1 MVLVDPQVACRF
13 DRECDASVVG
23 DLGEHVVEESDSR
36 GDAPCAGASVEV
48 ERERDLR
55 LGRAAREGDAAFA
68 AADELGD
75 PLPRRGDQCA
85 GRFGAGFAQRTAAR
99 FLVGGEQDAPR
110 PEIACQ
116 QHVGR
121 PVADDV
127 TGREVVASVEIA
139 AEHPRAGFARGGVV
153 GFEGAVDEL
162 VVEADAFAFERREH
176 PFVGGP
182 EGRFGERRRAQPV
195 LVGGQYQ
202 FEIQSRQ
209 RAQPRDGARY
219 EAEFFEAV
227 DLPVDGRF
235 DDQRAVAVDEECFF
249 HGRKV
254 LTVRS
259 RRSFSAGVPTVRR
272 RHPSH
277 PAARERLRT
286 MMPASINAS

>member
-1 MVLVDPQVACRF
+1 M
-13 DRECDASVVG
+13 S
-23 DLGEHVVEESDSR
+23 
-36 GDAPCAGASVEV
+36 
-48 ERERDLR
+48 
-55 LGRAAREGDAAFA
+55 
-68 AADELGD
+68 
-75 PLPRRGDQCA
+75 
-85 GRFGAGFAQRTAAR
+85 
-99 FLVGGEQDAPR
+99 
-110 PEIACQ
+110 
-116 QHVGR
+116 
-121 PVADDV
+121 
-127 TGREVVASVEIA
+127 
-139 AEHPRAGFARGGVV
+139 
-153 GFEGAVDEL
+153 L

>member
-1 MVLVDPQVACRF
+1 MESYRDN
-13 DRECDASVVG
+13 VG
-23 DLGEHVVEESDSR
+23 DLKIR
-36 GDAPCAGASVEV
+36 GSYGTLGNQSV
-48 ERERDLR
+48 
-55 LGRAAREGDAAFA
+55 GDYQYFTTYNVYSNTYAFNNV
-68 AADELGD
+68 GV
-75 PLPRRGDQCA
+75 G
-85 GRFGAGFAQRTAAR
+85 GAGFLQRPQP
-99 FLVGGEQDAPR
+99 FGGGSEQDAPR
-110 PEIACQ
+110 PEVAGQ
-116 QHVGR
+116 QDVGR
-121 PVADDV
+121 AVADDV
-127 TGREVVASVEIA
+127 ARREVVFAARVA
-139 AEHPRAGFARGGVV
+139 AEHPCPGFARGGVV
-153 GFEGAVDEL
+153 GFEGAVNEL

-209 RAQPRDGARY
+209 RSQPRDGARY

-259 RRSFSAGVPTVRR
+259 RRSFSAVVPTVRR